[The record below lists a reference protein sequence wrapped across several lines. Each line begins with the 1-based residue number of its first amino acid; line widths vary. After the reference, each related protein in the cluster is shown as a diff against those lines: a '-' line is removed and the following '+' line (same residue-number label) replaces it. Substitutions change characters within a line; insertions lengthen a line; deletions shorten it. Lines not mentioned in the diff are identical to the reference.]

1 MTKAVQF
8 PHQTA
13 SQELIAKLINAGY
26 LQPALRNDP
35 DAVTSAIT
43 RLKENLRGG
52 QMTGVLT
59 LPKRT
64 HSGPCLCDDRADGGG
79 LARPQYPVMRKE
91 ALSI

>member
-35 DAVTSAIT
+35 DAITTAIT

-52 QMTGVLT
+52 A
-59 LPKRT
+59 
-64 HSGPCLCDDRADGGG
+64 DDGGPDP
-79 LARPQYPVMRKE
+79 A
-91 ALSI
+91 